1 MAKLTKQEL
10 RFRKRLRTAA
20 GSAELYD
27 ILSALRGPDN
37 NMSSGAGLAKRYFT
51 GPIRWMAGVA
61 ANAPA
66 IQNPPSQMLKELK
79 YLSSDAKRNL
89 RAFLHKDYHFTN
101 HTKNALRRLYYV
113 CGYVPALRLHNI
125 LVDLTQR

>member
-1 MAKLTKQEL
+1 MAKLTKQEQK
-10 RFRKRLRTAA
+10 FRKRLRTAA
-20 GSAELYD
+20 GAAELYD

-61 ANAPA
+61 AHAPA

-79 YLSSDAKRNL
+79 YLSGDTKRCL
-89 RAFLHKDYHFTN
+89 RAFLLKDSHFTG
-101 HTKNALRRLYYV
+101 HTKSALRRLYYV
-113 CGYVPALRLHNI
+113 CGHRSAMKLHNI
-125 LVDLTQR
+125 LIDLTQR